1 MDRLR
6 FDNISFGYGDRTL
19 FEGLS
24 LDIKKARI
32 TSIIG
37 PNGCGK
43 SSLLK
48 LASAIHKPRE
58 GGISVFGRKVGE
70 LRPKQRAQL
79 IGHLSQE
86 HSMPPMSVRKLVECG
101 RHPLCADGCLRQ
113 GNRGRGPIH
122 LRAFGIGRTTRA
134 RTFRRT
140 AAARLHCHDRCPRR
154 PSNAP

>member
-24 LDIKKARI
+24 LDIKKAWI
-32 TSIIG
+32 ASIIG

-48 LASAIHKPRE
+48 LASAIHKPWE
-58 GGISVFGRKVGE
+58 GEISVFERKVGE

-101 RHPLCADGCLRQ
+101 RHPT
-113 GNRGRGPIH
+113 RGPLRRWIH
-122 LRAFGIGRTTRA
+122 QTRKSWKRPCPPA
-134 RTFRRT
+134 DFRHWQNDPCQNFQEDSGS
-140 AAARLHCHDRCPRR
+140 A
-154 PSNAP
+154 PSLP